1 MRKILNILV
10 IGVGGNVS
18 QGILKALE
26 LSQIKCRVIGACIS
40 PLSLGLYTVDKSY
53 ICPKANDD
61 TFILWLIN
69 ICKIEQIDA
78 IFSGVEEVLEVLS
91 YNKEEIYKLTGA
103 KSIVQNPQQIKLAK
117 DKLLTCEWLKMN
129 NCNYPKFAASEDK
142 ELINKLINECNYP
155 FIAKPRNG
163 KGSNGIIVIKDR
175 DDLNYASN
183 LKNYVIQEYLGNPH
197 LEFTAGCFCN
207 RNGEIKGTIVMKRE
221 LYQGTT
227 YRAELGDFPEIRDE
241 VIKIAKIYK
250 PMGTCNFQLRL
261 SENKP
266 VCFEIN
272 ARFSGTTPVRARFGF
287 NEVEATLKNY
297 ILNEEINELP
307 YVNSGI
313 MLRYW
318 NEIYIDNSAYNELL
332 QNNMLDNPKGYRI
345 MFEDFGERK

>member
-1 MRKILNILV
+1 MRKILNVLI

-53 ICPKANDD
+53 IIPKANNV
-61 TFILWLIN
+61 TFISCLIN

-78 IFSGVEEVLEVLS
+78 IFSGVEEVLQVLS

-103 KSIVQNPQQIKLAK
+103 KSIVQNPEQIKVAQ
-117 DKLLTCEWLKMN
+117 DKLLTCEWLKAN

-142 ELINKLINECNYP
+142 ESINKLINECNYP
-155 FIAKPRNG
+155 FIAKPRDG
-163 KGSNGIIVIKDR
+163 KGSNGIIIIKNQY
-175 DDLNYASN
+175 DLNYASN
-183 LKNYVIQEYLGNPH
+183 LKKYVIQEYLGKSN
-197 LEFTAGCFCN
+197 LEFTAGCFCDS
-207 RNGEIKGTIVMKRE
+207 NGEIKGTIVMKRE
-221 LYQGTT
+221 LYKGTT

-241 VIKIAKIYK
+241 VIKITKKYK

-261 SENKP
+261 SDNKP

-272 ARFSGTTPVRARFGF
+272 ARFSGTTPVRARLGF

-318 NEIYIDNSAYNELL
+318 NEMYIDKSAYDELL
-332 QNNMLDNPKGYRI
+332 QNNMLDNPKGYKI
-345 MFEDFGERK
+345 IVENYGERK